1 MNFPIFNDFIYTILY
16 NATAEDKQGLSGRYL
31 TALKDSKQAARFIE
45 TATRE
50 EKEYLL
56 AHFGFQFLY
65 VICPEKIAATKLKDF
80 IKEQQEKG
88 YSVADLRKE
97 GFYVHTDREV
107 IHLLGLAAK
116 AIHNPNYYLNLE
128 INRQGYHVKKWSRQ
142 SLVKEDQA
150 TKEVMDNDN
159 VLMRTL
165 LSSSITMNYQPGVTG
180 ISETE
185 LQILL
190 YLYINR
196 QKYISIE
203 DLNNL
208 FAGYKGRYK
217 ESNFTSSIRS
227 LVSEQLVQRNSVEK
241 NQITITG
248 IGIKKCIEY
257 RNAVLTNNNNL

>member
-1 MNFPIFNDFIYTILY
+1 MNIPIFNDFIYTILY
-16 NATAEDKQGLSGRYL
+16 NATAEEKQGLSGRYL
-31 TALKDSKQAARFIE
+31 TALKDEKQAAKFIE

-88 YSVADLRKE
+88 YSVSDLRQQ
-97 GFYVHTDREV
+97 GFYAHTDKEI

-116 AIHNPNYYLNLE
+116 AIHNPNYFLNLE

-142 SLVKEDQA
+142 SPVKEDAA

-165 LSSSITMNYQPGVTG
+165 LSSSITMNYQPGLSG
-180 ISETE
+180 LSEVQ

-190 YLYINR
+190 FMYINR
-196 QKYISIE
+196 QKYISYE

-208 FAGYKGRYK
+208 FAGYKGKYK
-217 ESNFTSSIRS
+217 EGNFASSIRA
-227 LVSEQLVQRNSVEK
+227 LVSEQLIQKSAIEK
-241 NQITITG
+241 DQITITG

-257 RNAVLTNNNNL
+257 RNAVLANNNL